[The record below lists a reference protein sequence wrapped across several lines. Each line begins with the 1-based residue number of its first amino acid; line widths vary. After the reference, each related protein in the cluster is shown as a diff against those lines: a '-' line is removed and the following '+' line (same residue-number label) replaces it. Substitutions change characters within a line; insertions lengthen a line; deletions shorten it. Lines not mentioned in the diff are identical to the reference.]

1 MGESWVENGTEFPVG
16 PGENEPSP
24 EEVRDLLSTVEWM
37 LRQERNDI
45 ISTPGRLTDL
55 APEKVRRLEHLY
67 DVDRQVRAMLKRL
80 PPPPPMSEERM
91 EKVGAVVGAALRKRF
106 GEGSAEE
113 VAAAVEAA
121 WPAVKPA
128 EVDRSDH
135 AVWCCVDHPGS
146 ACGDQ
151 CPACAGPLDID
162 NEVCCCGYDGRRPWP
177 ANAKPTEEATDG

>member
-1 MGESWVENGTEFPVG
+1 MSSTAHNQG
-16 PGENEPSP
+16 PDSGENEPSP

-106 GEGSAEE
+106 GEGSAEQ

-121 WPAVKPA
+121 WPGAVTGNQ
-128 EVDRSDH
+128 ST
-135 AVWCCVDHPGS
+135 PGNHQS
-146 ACGDQ
+146 S
-151 CPACAGPLDID
+151 
-162 NEVCCCGYDGRRPWP
+162 
-177 ANAKPTEEATDG
+177 